1 MRVEII
7 SIGSEM
13 LAPEGVDTN
22 SLYLTRELNRLGLE
36 VQLKTTVGDT
46 KEILVDTFK
55 SALRRSELI
64 IATGGIGP
72 TADDVTK
79 QALCRAIGRQMT
91 LDEEVLDYLK
101 DRFARRG
108 KPFPPHFQQQA
119 TIPQGSLVLKNP
131 VGTAPG
137 VWITEN
143 QKNVILLPG
152 VPHEMEYVFHNS
164 VLLRLREIVKES
176 QILDR
181 RVFKVVG
188 LNESEVDQLLKEEM
202 AELKGNISLLAGWG
216 EIEIR
221 LKVIGRDKAEA
232 ERIFDQYEA
241 LLRQKLGSHLLG
253 KGEVTLE
260 GVVGEL
266 LREKGATLAVAE
278 SCTGGLLGSR
288 ITDISG
294 SSDYFNRGIV
304 AYSNVAKIEEL
315 DVPQE
320 LIESHGAVS
329 PEVAKAMAEGVR
341 RLSQTDYGIG
351 ITGIAGP
358 TGGTPDKPVGLVYIG
373 VASEA
378 GTRVEKF
385 ILLGSR
391 KKVKFQSA
399 QKALEMLREVLLAKR

>member
-7 SIGSEM
+7 VIGSEM
-13 LAPEGVDTN
+13 LSPEGVDTN

-36 VQLKTTVGDT
+36 VQLKTTVGDAE
-46 KEILVDTFK
+46 EILVDTFGA
-55 SALRRSELI
+55 ALQRSELI

-101 DRFARRG
+101 ERFARRG
-108 KPFPPHFQQQA
+108 KPFPSHFKQQA
-119 TIPQGSLVLKNP
+119 MIPQGALVLKNS

-137 VWITEN
+137 VWVTEN

-152 VPHEMEYVFHNS
+152 VPHEMEYVFQNS
-164 VLLRLREIVKES
+164 VLPRLKELIKES

-188 LNESEVDQLLKEEM
+188 LTESEVDQLLKEEM
-202 AELKGNISLLAGWG
+202 AELKGNLSLLAGWG
-216 EIEIR
+216 EIEVH
-221 LKVIGRDKAEA
+221 LKVKGKDEVETEKMFA
-232 ERIFDQYEA
+232 QYESH
-241 LLRQKLGSHLLG
+241 LRQKLGSHLLD
-253 KGEVTLE
+253 KGDVTLE

-304 AYSNVAKIEEL
+304 AYSNIAKIEEL
-315 DVPQE
+315 GVPQE

-329 PEVAKAMAEGVR
+329 PEVVKAMAESVR
-341 RLSQTDYGIG
+341 KLSQADYGIG

-358 TGGTPDKPVGLVYIG
+358 TGGTPEKPVGLVYIG
-373 VASEA
+373 VASEE

-385 ILLGSR
+385 VLLGSR
-391 KKVKFQSA
+391 KKVKFQST

>member
-36 VQLKTTVGDT
+36 VQLKTTAGDA

-55 SALRRSELI
+55 SALHRSELI

-101 DRFARRG
+101 DRFGRRG

-119 TIPQGSLVLKNP
+119 MIPQGSLVLKNP

-137 VWITEN
+137 VWVTEN
-143 QKNVILLPG
+143 QKDVILLPG
-152 VPHEMEYVFHNS
+152 VPQEMEYVFQNS
-164 VLLRLREIVKES
+164 VLTRLKEMVQES

-216 EIEIR
+216 EIEIC
-221 LKVIGRDKAEA
+221 LKVIGRDKSET
-232 ERIFDQYEA
+232 ESIFDQYEA

-266 LREKGATLAVAE
+266 LSEKGATLAVAE

-304 AYSNVAKIEEL
+304 AYSNIAKIEEL
-315 DVPQE
+315 GIPQE
-320 LIESHGAVS
+320 LIENHGAVS
-329 PEVAKAMAEGVR
+329 LEVAKAMAKSVR
-341 RLSQTDYGIG
+341 RLSRTDYGIG

-391 KKVKFQSA
+391 KKIKFQSA
-399 QKALEMLREVLLAKR
+399 QKALEMLREFLLPE

>member
-36 VQLKTTVGDT
+36 VQLKTIVGDA

-55 SALRRSELI
+55 SALHRSELI

-91 LDEEVLDYLK
+91 LDEEVLAYLK
-101 DRFARRG
+101 DRFASRG

-119 TIPQGSLVLKNP
+119 MIPQGSLVLKNP

-137 VWITEN
+137 VWVTEN
-143 QKNVILLPG
+143 QKGVILLPG
-152 VPHEMEYVFHNS
+152 VPQEMEYVFQNS
-164 VLLRLREIVKES
+164 VLLRLREMVKQS

-188 LNESEVDQLLKEEM
+188 LTESEVDQLLKEEI

-216 EIEIR
+216 EIEIC
-221 LKVIGRDKAEA
+221 LKFRGRDKGET
-232 ERIFDQYEA
+232 ESIFDQYEA

-260 GVVGEL
+260 GVVGAL

-315 DVPQE
+315 GVPQE

-341 RLSQTDYGIG
+341 RLSRTDYGIG

-378 GTRVEKF
+378 GTRVERF

-391 KKVKFQSA
+391 KKIKFQSA
-399 QKALEMLREVLLAKR
+399 QKALEMLREFLLPE